1 MDRPPAVT
9 KGWINR
15 DVIGLSLNRFLS
27 DFGHEAAT
35 TVLAQFLI
43 AIGAP
48 PFALGVI
55 EGVSDGLSSFAKLF
69 GGWLGDRVTHRLPWA
84 AFGYALTGIASAG
97 FALATAWPAVLV
109 ARAIGWLGRGVRSP
123 LHDAILTD
131 AVPAEARGR
140 AFGLDEAADT
150 AGAIAGPIVALLII
164 DTVTRTATA
173 VDAYRLTF
181 WFSVIPGLLAAGC
194 IMLLVRETT
203 GRMITR
209 RSLWGGIANLPPSF
223 RHYLIGVGIFGA
235 GDFSHT
241 LLILRATQLLTGTT
255 GAEQAGQIAVGLYI
269 AHNALYALGAYPVGA
284 LADRIGKR
292 GLLIG
297 AYVLAAVMDV
307 FLIFATPSILILAI
321 IFILGGIVYATQ
333 QTLERVVA
341 ADLVPA
347 DIRSTGF
354 GVLATVNGVGD
365 LISSIVVGV
374 LWSLIAPAAGFVY
387 SLVLSLV
394 GAFVVG
400 WALHRPATG
409 SGSGSELPR

>member
-1 MDRPPAVT
+1 MDKPPAVA
-9 KGWINR
+9 KGWITR

-69 GGWLGDRVTHRLPWA
+69 GGWIGDRVAHRRRWA
-84 AFGYALTGIASAG
+84 ALGYALTGITSIG

-109 ARAIGWLGRGVRSP
+109 ARAIGWLGRGLRGP
-123 LHDAILTD
+123 LHDALLTD

-150 AGAIAGPIVALLII
+150 AGAIAGPIVALLI
-164 DTVTRTATA
+164 VGAATSA
-173 VDAYRLTF
+173 MGVVDAYRLTF
-181 WFSVIPGLLAAGC
+181 WFAVIPGLLAAAC
-194 IMLLVRETT
+194 IMLLVRETA
-203 GRMITR
+203 GRTITR
-209 RSLWGGIANLPPSF
+209 RSLWSGIASLPPSF
-223 RHYLIGVGIFGA
+223 RRYLIGVGIFGA
-235 GDFSHT
+235 GDFAHT
-241 LLILRATQLLTGTT
+241 LLILRATQLLTAAS
-255 GAEQAGQIAVGLYI
+255 GAEQAGQIAIGLYI
-269 AHNALYALGAYPVGA
+269 LHNALYALGAYPVGV

-297 AYVLAAVMDV
+297 AYVLAAVMDL
-307 FLIFATPSILILAI
+307 FLIFATPSVPILAI

-347 DIRSTGF
+347 NIRSTSF
-354 GVLATVNGVGD
+354 GVLATVNGIGD
-365 LISSIVVGV
+365 LISSIVVGA
-374 LWSLIAPAAGFVY
+374 LWSLIAPAAGFAY

-394 GAFVVG
+394 GALVIG
-400 WALHRPATG
+400 WALRATAD
-409 SGSGSELPR
+409 